1 VLKSGRSYI
10 FEFKNTTPHAHPI
23 HIHGHTFEVLNSSLR
38 HLPPFRADTVLLLPN
53 ERIEVGL
60 VAGEP
65 GKWMFHCHIL
75 EHQEA
80 GMMGYIVVV

>member
-1 VLKSGRSYI
+1 L
-10 FEFKNTTPHAHPI
+10 
-23 HIHGHTFEVLNSSLR
+23 LR
-38 HLPPFRADTVLLLPN
+38 PN

-65 GKWMFHCHIL
+65 GKWMFHCHII

-80 GMMGYIVVV
+80 GMMGYITVV